1 MTEQEREE
9 REDAKRFILEG
20 IDAGEDPVDILNDLS
35 SFFDGDIVD
44 LF

>member
-9 REDAKRFILEG
+9 REDVKRYILEN
-20 IDAGEDPVDILNDLS
+20 ISAGTDPIDILNDLS
-35 SFFDGDIVD
+35 SFYDGDIVD

>member
-9 REDAKRFILEG
+9 REDAKRYILENL
-20 IDAGEDPVDILNDLS
+20 DAGVDPIDILNDLS
-35 SFFDGDIVD
+35 SFYDGDIVD